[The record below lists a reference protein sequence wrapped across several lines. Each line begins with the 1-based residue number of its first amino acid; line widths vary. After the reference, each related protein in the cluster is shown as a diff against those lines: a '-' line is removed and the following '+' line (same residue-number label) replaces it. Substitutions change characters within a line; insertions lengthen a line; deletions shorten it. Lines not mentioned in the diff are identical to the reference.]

1 MVSELKSR
9 KLKSADSEL
18 VNSDGKNRY
27 DLESNPVINFVH
39 LLLELDKTITLK
51 CSICASSDSSRT
63 IGYLRCFFQ
72 FLEIS
77 GHGVPWISIPLA
89 LMCYSDDQWLNEL
102 LLNLLAGIFLDL
114 LVSFILKAAVRR
126 PRPPVNQ
133 NDMFFAVS
141 VDNKFSFPSGH
152 CTRVGMLA
160 YFFIAN
166 LNLTM
171 FQMALYLLWTI
182 GIAASRLC
190 LGRHYISD
198 VTCGILI
205 GLLQGMFIQYSWI
218 PLDNLYYLKTYI
230 T

>member
-1 MVSELKSR
+1 MVSELRSR
-9 KLKSADSEL
+9 KLKSTGDKALNSE
-18 VNSDGKNRY
+18 GKNSKDEADAKSAGSSSFIHRLIEW
-27 DLESNPVINFVH
+27 DRAA
-39 LLLELDKTITLK
+39 TLT
-51 CSICASSDSSRT
+51 CSICASSDS
-63 IGYLRCFFQ
+63 GYLRYFFQ

-77 GHGVPWISIPLA
+77 GHGVPWIAIPVA
-89 LMCYSDDQWLNEL
+89 LMCYSADPWLLEL

-114 LVSFILKAAVRR
+114 LVSFILKAIVRR
-126 PRPPVNQ
+126 HRPSVNQ

-166 LNLTM
+166 LNLTV
-171 FQMALYLLWTI
+171 FKMALYLLWTV

-190 LGRHYISD
+190 LGRHYVTD

-205 GLLQGMFIQYSWI
+205 GLLQGIFIQHYWM
-218 PLDNLYYLKTYI
+218 PVENFYYLKTYF